1 MATCAHSMVCLPQGA
16 FRRIQIRLE
25 PKASLILVARG
36 TLDAL
41 GTFIQLR
48 LVYNVLS
55 IFEPMMAL
63 FTFYPR
69 IVEMELVGKFN
80 RWPATTGEYRLVIQ
94 DNIFRLS
101 VEIDRQQETS
111 NNQNQHE
118 NQKMSPSHAP
128 SPWFTLRLRP
138 LPWP

>member
-1 MATCAHSMVCLPQGA
+1 MVCLAQGA

-25 PKASLILVARG
+25 PKASFILVARG

-41 GTFIQLR
+41 GTFIKLR

-63 FTFYPR
+63 SALYTR
-69 IVEMELVGKFN
+69 IVEVEQVGEFN

-111 NNQNQHE
+111 NSQNQHE
-118 NQKMSPSHAP
+118 NQKVSPTHGC
-128 SPWFTLRLRP
+128 SPQLVRPHRFTLRLRP